1 MSDNK
6 GYQVPRD
13 SNSPEATATAEAPEQ
28 KTHNYKGN
36 SGESGSSHS
45 QPATLPGQ
53 GERKKREVKAD
64 ASVTAGRRVTDKSV
78 RTWDKP
84 DPEKVS
90 REAHIEAKRKE
101 TSAIFDSH
109 RRHTFARVRGKKS

>member
-84 DPEKVS
+84 DTLS
-90 REAHIEAKRKE
+90 RE
-101 TSAIFDSH
+101 
-109 RRHTFARVRGKKS
+109 FAARNPNKFGTINRDQGRASSYSLTLGCTTQA